1 MMRLPVDELIKPQSQ
16 PLSKGRGECY
26 VLLVDGVM
34 LSGVVVL
41 SWVYEPVSWFIF
53 HFVYPETVYI
63 MLAS

>member
-16 PLSKGRGECY
+16 SLSKGRGECY

-41 SWVYEPVSWFIF
+41 S
-53 HFVYPETVYI
+53 
-63 MLAS
+63 